1 MHILVGNYIY
11 IHMNLK
17 VDEKGNI
24 GINVSNTES
33 IYIVFLNSTFSDYS
47 KDIFQV
53 NINGND
59 TSCIT

>member
-1 MHILVGNYIY
+1 
-11 IHMNLK
+11 MNLK

-33 IYIVFLNSTFSDYS
+33 IHIVFLNSTFSGYS

-53 NINGND
+53 NINGDD